1 MACTFPPEL
10 TDLQL
15 AMALDGE
22 ADATVNA
29 HLAACAHC
37 RARAATL
44 ARDEARLRAQLFRRF
59 CPPPDALRD
68 YAFDLLDEDE
78 ARTVREHL
86 ALCPHCTRETFVD
99 YAELLQA
106 PVAPASD
113 APLKNVGLSSVLERI
128 QFWMAQTFQGAGG
141 LTPALSLRDGG
152 NDGGNDDGVLGLF
165 AVGPAQISLEL
176 EAVFE
181 QPGRRMLVGLVSGV
195 ETTSMEAHLWRDG
208 VLVAMIGVDGTGSFE
223 FADVDLVAG
232 VYEVLLSSPD
242 VKMRIPDL
250 TIP

>member
-29 HLAACAHC
+29 HLAACPHC
-37 RARAATL
+37 RARGAAL
-44 ARDEARLRAQLFRRF
+44 ARDEARLRAQLFRQF

-68 YAFDLLDEDE
+68 FAFELLDGDD
-78 ARTVREHL
+78 ARSVREHL
-86 ALCPHCTRETFVD
+86 AICPHCTREYFID

-113 APLKNVGLSSVLERI
+113 ASLAGAGIPGIFERI
-128 QFWMAQTFQGAGG
+128 QFWIAQTLQGAGG
-141 LTPALSLRDGG
+141 LTPSLSVRDGG
-152 NDGGNDDGVLGLF
+152 DDDGALGIF
-165 AVGPAQISLEL
+165 SVGPAQISLEL
-176 EAVFE
+176 DAVFD
-181 QPGRRMLVGLVSGV
+181 QPGRQVLVGLVSGV
-195 ETTSMEAHLWRDG
+195 ETAAMEAHLWRDG
-208 VLVAMIGVDGTGSFE
+208 ILVAVTEVDGTGSFE

-232 VYEVLLSSPD
+232 VYEVLLSCPD
-242 VKMRIPDL
+242 VKMRIPAFTL
-250 TIP
+250 P